1 MLSCHDSVSYLPLAQ
16 AIDGLNERLFS
27 CVSVVSFGLLEMFK
41 DKSLMT
47 VADAA
52 GVVGEAPNGFV
63 RLNGVLWKLPDG
75 CPASVAKEIVMVPI
89 DTRDVDEI
97 HVPQFRLEAEL
108 GMKPKVYSFL
118 KRAGWNRSG
127 WNYPVDAVM
136 EPNQFSLRDS
146 KETLTVDY
154 STVVSSAS
162 EKLAY
167 FKDPPGRVAKRA
179 RTV

>member
-16 AIDGLNERLFS
+16 AIDGLNERFFS
-27 CVSVVSFGLLEMFK
+27 CVSVVSFDLLEMFK

-89 DTRDVDEI
+89 DTKDLEEI
-97 HVPQFRLEAEL
+97 HIPQFRLEAEL
-108 GMKPKVYSFL
+108 GMKPKVYSFPV
-118 KRAGWNRSG
+118 RAGWKSG
-127 WNYPVDAVM
+127 RNSSVDAVM
-136 EPNQFSLRDS
+136 ELNEFSLRDS
-146 KETLTVDY
+146 KETLTVNA

-167 FKDPPGRVAKRA
+167 FKNPPGRVAKRA
-179 RTV
+179 RNC